1 MRSAQSSARTDSLKP
16 WYLGR
21 IRLSIL
27 PLLNRA
33 LTCIPSISTVPDDFE
48 RDVGVATG
56 TVASVGDQAV
66 PENLHLLTTLLLAS
80 LLTL

>member
-1 MRSAQSSARTDSLKP
+1 MRSAQSSGRTDSLRA

-21 IRLSIL
+21 IRLSLL
-27 PLLNRA
+27 PLSNRA

-48 RDVGVATG
+48 RDVGVPTG
-56 TVASVGDQAV
+56 TVASVGAQAV

-80 LLTL
+80 RLTL